1 MILIFVHFMQFER
14 TWELANLSSALLIL
28 AFCQSYLKYFNLSR
42 FIVWKIY
49 SKLVSYHPH
58 STALMHKWWCFYWSV
73 NVAPHQST
81 FFIQVN
87 NDVIFAWHSHS
98 GYAND
103 NNVFLSES
111 KKRNVNIR
119 NYLFSNNFLNSL
131 FGQTTG
137 CPFNI

>member
-1 MILIFVHFMQFER
+1 MILILCISCSLNVHKR
-14 TWELANLSSALLIL
+14 AGKSIKRVPNISILSELFIM
-28 AFCQSYLKYFNLSR
+28 FYLSR
-42 FIVWKIY
+42 FIVWNIY

-58 STALMHKWWCFYWSV
+58 STALLHKWRCFYWSV
-73 NVAPHQST
+73 NVAPYQST
-81 FFIQVN
+81 LFIQVN

-119 NYLFSNNFLNSL
+119 NYLSKFVVARPQGGPL
-131 FGQTTG
+131 
-137 CPFNI
+137 IYK